1 MACIL
6 LEYRHF
12 SVHPIH
18 EFESIVISI
27 SHARQETIAVLA
39 GQLLVSAS
47 NFMTGILLA
56 RSLGPEGYGQ
66 YALAMGTMLFLGSIQ
81 TALIIS
87 PMMVK
92 GPGRAEGAEG
102 YYRFLHRSQLLFA
115 VAACSLTLIAGALV
129 SVAFSEWNIAPLV
142 LPLAAVAFC
151 AGTQEF
157 ARRLFLVQRRAVAAL
172 GNDLTTHGLRLGM
185 LWLLLVTGSMNV
197 GAALWV
203 IAGASAFGTIAAA
216 MAVRRGA
223 CRGLDVS
230 AGQIVQEHWTFGK
243 WLLASNIAYWCGSQL
258 TLYVAASLLSVGVVG
273 GMSAALSLTGTANV
287 LFLGMENLIPQ
298 RAANFYQEGGPRALH
313 HYLTRISL
321 VGGLCILSLMI
332 VAGTWNDRWM
342 ALCFGASYREYGWLI
357 WWWGLYHFIG
367 SFQRPYTTG
376 LRVLND
382 TKAVYRST
390 LGGAAAAVLVSVPAI
405 QLYGALGAML
415 AVCLVQFI
423 NLVLL
428 RHAYRHNVRALS
440 TANAPRLIELS
451 RSAPVCSSG
460 LAV

>member
-151 AGTQEF
+151 P
-157 ARRLFLVQRRAVAAL
+157 ARRNSHAACSLF
-172 GNDLTTHGLRLGM
+172 
-185 LWLLLVTGSMNV
+185 
-197 GAALWV
+197 
-203 IAGASAFGTIAAA
+203 
-216 MAVRRGA
+216 
-223 CRGLDVS
+223 
-230 AGQIVQEHWTFGK
+230 
-243 WLLASNIAYWCGSQL
+243 
-258 TLYVAASLLSVGVVG
+258 
-273 GMSAALSLTGTANV
+273 SAALSQHWA
-287 LFLGMENLIPQ
+287 M
-298 RAANFYQEGGPRALH
+298 
-313 HYLTRISL
+313 ISPH
-321 VGGLCILSLMI
+321 
-332 VAGTWNDRWM
+332 M
-342 ALCFGASYREYGWLI
+342 AFAWACCGYY
-357 WWWGLYHFIG
+357 
-367 SFQRPYTTG
+367 
-376 LRVLND
+376 
-382 TKAVYRST
+382 
-390 LGGAAAAVLVSVPAI
+390 
-405 QLYGALGAML
+405 
-415 AVCLVQFI
+415 
-423 NLVLL
+423 
-428 RHAYRHNVRALS
+428 
-440 TANAPRLIELS
+440 
-451 RSAPVCSSG
+451 SSQ
-460 LAV
+460 AR

>member
-243 WLLASNIAYWCGSQL
+243 WLLASNIAYWCGSQM
-258 TLYVAASLLSVGVVG
+258 TIYVAASLLSVGVVG

-287 LFLGMENLIPQ
+287 LVPWHGKPHSPARGQLLPRRRSPSVAPLSHQ
-298 RAANFYQEGGPRALH
+298 NFFGRWTMHPVADDRRRDLERSVDGTVFRSELPGVRLADLVVGLVSLHRIFPSALH
-313 HYLTRISL
+313 H
-321 VGGLCILSLMI
+321 
-332 VAGTWNDRWM
+332 
-342 ALCFGASYREYGWLI
+342 
-357 WWWGLYHFIG
+357 G
-367 SFQRPYTTG
+367 S
-376 LRVLND
+376 
-382 TKAVYRST
+382 S
-390 LGGAAAAVLVSVPAI
+390 
-405 QLYGALGAML
+405 
-415 AVCLVQFI
+415 
-423 NLVLL
+423 
-428 RHAYRHNVRALS
+428 RA
-440 TANAPRLIELS
+440 E
-451 RSAPVCSSG
+451 
-460 LAV
+460 